1 MHAITH
7 TQKSLNLRFKIG
19 KNFLRQIH
27 PCASLCLFCVCV
39 CAVRCVAVL
48 WLMQEQHKNHIQ
60 IETQHPRKKV
70 DFSFSSFFLRVCV
83 CGVWVG
89 CRVATAKDTR
99 TNRNTKIHTSTH
111 KNTSGCSWFSS
122 ASFFLRPPV
131 FGGSIESKLNAFRT
145 RDPYLGRQMYHSP
158 AFTRIFVQ
166 STSFDVYLCKVQV
179 LTDGVNRAKR
189 EANVDVCSRI

>member
-48 WLMQEQHKNHIQ
+48 WLMQEQHKKHIQ

-70 DFSFSSFFLRVCV
+70 DLSFLSFFLHVCV
-83 CGVWVG
+83 CGVLVG
-89 CRVATAKDTR
+89 CRVATAKTHEQ
-99 TNRNTKIHTSTH
+99 TGIPKYTQAH

-122 ASFFLRPPV
+122 ASFFLRPPLV
-131 FGGSIESKLNAFRT
+131 GGAIE
-145 RDPYLGRQMYHSP
+145 
-158 AFTRIFVQ
+158 
-166 STSFDVYLCKVQV
+166 
-179 LTDGVNRAKR
+179 
-189 EANVDVCSRI
+189 